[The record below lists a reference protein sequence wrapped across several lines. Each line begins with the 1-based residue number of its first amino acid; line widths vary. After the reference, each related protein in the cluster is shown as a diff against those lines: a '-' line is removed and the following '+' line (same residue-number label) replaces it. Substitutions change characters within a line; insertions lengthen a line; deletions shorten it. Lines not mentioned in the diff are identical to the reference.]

1 MFVLRIHE
9 FDCDKCDVWLSVCV
23 FGEFCENGSKE
34 DTCDFDYFEWI
45 HGVVVL
51 S

>member
-9 FDCDKCDVWLSVCV
+9 FDCGECDICLSCV
-23 FGEFCENGSKE
+23 FCEFCENGSKE
-34 DTCDFDYFEWI
+34 KKCDFDDFEWI
-45 HGVVVL
+45 HGVVML